1 MSSSS
6 LNFQSITPPPRL
18 PAPLEDVTSA
28 GTSFAATRL
37 PAFTPR
43 SLVVSKLSYVVPP
56 ATVLYDD
63 GTFSPAEAARYASNV
78 AALAASPVTDAALAS
93 VSYTHLTLPT
103 KA

>member
-78 AALAASPVTDAALAS
+78 AALAASPVTDAALAYMIPVAQTIS
-93 VSYTHLTLPT
+93 LP
-103 KA
+103 